1 MPFPDKGI
9 KVEEMFDWVVE
20 EVISVP
26 ETVWWLN
33 DNFIILDIECILSM
47 LDGEGFWELGRL
59 HDLVTSHDATV
70 LEAGRTDCMEVVE
83 TSWLAWGSS

>member
-26 ETVWWLN
+26 ETVW
-33 DNFIILDIECILSM
+33 
-47 LDGEGFWELGRL
+47 
-59 HDLVTSHDATV
+59 
-70 LEAGRTDCMEVVE
+70 
-83 TSWLAWGSS
+83 